1 MDQTEA
7 EHIKKRWQ
15 KNTEELYK
23 NDLNDLE
30 NHSGVFTHLE
40 PNIQECEVKQTLKS
54 TPTKKVSG
62 GNGIPAELFQLLK
75 DGAAKCCIQYFST
88 FRKLSSGHRTR
99 QGQFSIQSQRK
110 AMPKNAQTTAQLHPS
125 HMLVK

>member
-40 PNIQECEVKQTLKS
+40 PNI
-54 TPTKKVSG
+54 
-62 GNGIPAELFQLLK
+62 
-75 DGAAKCCIQYFST
+75 
-88 FRKLSSGHRTR
+88 
-99 QGQFSIQSQRK
+99 
-110 AMPKNAQTTAQLHPS
+110 
-125 HMLVK
+125 